1 MIRFTPFWI
10 LLVLMPCVVSWAQ
23 KSISIGGGGARIS
36 NGPQMQYRSWQN
48 TEGKVIQ
55 ARLKGYDGVTARL
68 EMGGRIYPVLK
79 SKLSPQDQAYL
90 DAWLSRQP
98 GALIPAKIPSLS
110 DANLASAPELDLL
123 EVAKKI
129 HAIVNRERLK
139 MNLKSLA
146 WNDEVALIARAHS
159 EDMAKRDFYSHLNPD
174 KEDPSARA
182 VRHGWAN
189 SKASSSSADARV
201 SGLAENIGR
210 IGRYH
215 SFRREVRDGKVLRVI
230 FRWYSSEQM
239 AEQVV
244 KGWLNSPSHRKNL
257 LDPEFELE
265 GIGLGVRREH
275 VYVTQ
280 NLF

>member
-1 MIRFTPFWI
+1 MMRITPFWI
-10 LLVLMPCVVSWAQ
+10 LLALMLCVVSSAQ

-36 NGPQMQYRSWQN
+36 NAPQTQSRSWRN

-79 SKLSPQDQAYL
+79 GKLSPEDQAYL

-98 GALIPAKIPSLS
+98 GALNPAKIPSLS
-110 DANLASAPELDLL
+110 DANLASAPELNLV
-123 EVAKKI
+123 EVEKKI
-129 HAIVNRERLK
+129 HSVVNRERLK
-139 MNLKSLA
+139 VNLNALA
-146 WNDEVALIARAHS
+146 WNDQAAVIARAHS
-159 EDMAKRDFYSHLNPD
+159 EDMAKRGFYGHLNPE

-182 VRHGWAN
+182 ARHGWTKSKGN
-189 SKASSSSADARV
+189 SFSADPRV

-210 IGRYH
+210 LGRYH

-230 FRWYSSEQM
+230 FRWYTPDQM

-257 LDPEFELE
+257 LDPDIELE

-275 VYVTQ
+275 IYVTQ

>member
-1 MIRFTPFWI
+1 MMRFSAIWI
-10 LLVLMPCVVSWAQ
+10 LATLFLGVSLSAQ
-23 KSISIGGGGARIS
+23 KSISVGGGGARIS
-36 NGPQMQYRSWQN
+36 NSIQTQYRSWRN
-48 TEGKVIQ
+48 TEGKVIR

-79 SKLSPQDQAYL
+79 GKLSPEDQTYL

-98 GALIPAKIPSLS
+98 GTLNPAKIPSLS
-110 DANLASAPELDLL
+110 DANLASAPKLDLL
-123 EVAKKI
+123 EVGKKI
-129 HAIVNRERLK
+129 HAVVNRERLK
-139 MNLKSLA
+139 FNVNELA
-146 WNDEVALIARAHS
+146 WNNQVAAIARAHS
-159 EDMAKRDFYSHLNPD
+159 EDMAKRDFYSHFNPE

-182 VRHGWAN
+182 ARQGWTR
-189 SKASSSSADARV
+189 SKNTAFSADPSV

-215 SFRREVRDGKVLRVI
+215 SFRREVRDGKLLRVV
-230 FRWYSSEQM
+230 FRWYTPEQI
-239 AEQVV
+239 AEQIV

-257 LDPEFELE
+257 LNPDHELE

-275 VYVTQ
+275 IYVTQ